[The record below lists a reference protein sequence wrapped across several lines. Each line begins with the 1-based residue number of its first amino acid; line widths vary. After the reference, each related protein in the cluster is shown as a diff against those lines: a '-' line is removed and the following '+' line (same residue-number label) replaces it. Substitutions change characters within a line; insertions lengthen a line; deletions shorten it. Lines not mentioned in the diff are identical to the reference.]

1 MLELTKKIL
10 VRVSFD
16 PILFQKELSKA
27 LGWIKDSEEVRRL
40 KEWCIKEFGNRYPT
54 IIQTA
59 FSPAR
64 S

>member
-10 VRVSFD
+10 TRVSFD
-16 PILFQKELSKA
+16 PVLFQKELSKA
-27 LGWIKDSEEVRRL
+27 LGWIKDSEEIKRL
-40 KEWCIKEFGNRYPT
+40 KDWCIIEFGNRYPT

-59 FSPAR
+59 FSPVR